1 MDVKRVGFTE
11 GTAIKI
17 AKTNSRKRKVLAKE
31 ENDYNK
37 WCFYHPEISP
47 FMIAPYLPSLFVPIV
62 GIFLPGFA
70 MAALFIAIEKE
81 TVE

>member
-1 MDVKRVGFTE
+1 
-11 GTAIKI
+11 
-17 AKTNSRKRKVLAKE
+17 LAKE